1 MVVRGIRSIIG
12 TSKLRAA
19 ILLAIVGLLSISG
32 WLQRLD
38 WLVYDEI
45 ISRQSFQPDSDIVI
59 VAIDE
64 ESLQAIGKWPWSRE
78 LHAGLIDRLG
88 RIGSNVVALDL
99 LLSEPDVDHPEA
111 DKRLKA
117 AIFTHGNVVLPV
129 APAQNASGDRFSLI
143 QPLASLRRRAT
154 LGHAD
159 VELDRDG
166 VARRVFL
173 YAGIDDAPAF
183 PALGLVLAD
192 KGSLLNRTRLLN
204 RISGVDK
211 TIVDTGNSWVRSREI
226 MIPFAGPPGTYPR
239 ISYSRL
245 LNDDDLLDDLR
256 GKIIIV
262 GMTATGLQQGFLTP
276 VSLTRHNYMSG
287 AEWHAGVADVL
298 RNGRSI
304 YPVPEVVAITVTVL
318 WVLMVL
324 FIVNTIPGR
333 FRSLVLLVS
342 FAVGVGLVTML
353 LGVFHIWFP
362 PGAALIGTLAVYPL
376 QSWQRINEFIQSQ
389 FITGSCLQA
398 VFDSVQ
404 DGVITVDAKG
414 NVFYLNQESERIFG
428 ARSEQLIGKP
438 LEQLIGVCMIPDK
451 QGRDANSSESAADT
465 HPDSRI
471 QHCVI
476 TLPSGDRRTIRVT
489 HRALYDR
496 WHIPVGGVITISDI
510 SDTLEMKQQIAR
522 QANYDV
528 LTMLPSRN
536 FLLSR
541 FNALAASAQ
550 QQGTVLIVCLVSID
564 NFSKI
569 NDALGYHCGDTL
581 LKMIADR
588 LLKLVCDEDLIARW
602 SGDEFM
608 LIVDRSVREGQELQ
622 FARKVQ
628 ETINRRF
635 EINGQE
641 VFISASIGIRVSSRI
656 DQVIEENEIFLDE
669 AVSAMRRVKRQ
680 GGNGFQFY
688 ASGQMN
694 AWTREQ
700 LEFER
705 DFRLAIENEDKALH
719 VLFQPIVDVQKK
731 QVVHNEVLVRWAHPT
746 RGLLSPGDFI
756 PLAERVGLIGQ
767 LGDLVLWIS
776 CRIAADLAK
785 IGQAVDISVNVASRQ
800 LLHPDFLQKVASV
813 LEHTGLPAER
823 LMLEITES
831 AVISDLPRA
840 AEALMRL
847 KALGVAIAL
856 DDFGTGYSSLS
867 LLREL
872 PLDILKIDKS
882 FILNIEHNH
891 QSGEKFDFAIARAI
905 IALGDNLGLGV
916 IAEGVETRKH
926 MEFLRGHHCYLQ
938 QGYYFSRPLSITQLM
953 QFMGKSDSI
962 QV

>member
-1 MVVRGIRSIIG
+1 MAGWGIRSITG

-19 ILLAIVGLLSISG
+19 MLLVVVGLLSVSG

-64 ESLQAIGKWPWSRE
+64 ESLRTIGKWPWSRE
-78 LHAGLIDRLG
+78 LHAGLIDRLSQ
-88 RIGSNVVALDL
+88 IGSNVVALDL

-111 DKRLKA
+111 DKRLKT

-143 QPLASLRRRAT
+143 QPLASLQRRAT
-154 LGHAD
+154 LGHVD

-166 VARRVFL
+166 VARRTFL
-173 YAGIDDAPAF
+173 YAGIDIPAF
-183 PALGLVLAD
+183 PALGLALAD
-192 KGSLLNRTRLLN
+192 KGSLPNRMRLLS
-204 RISGVDK
+204 RMPEAYK
-211 TIVDTGNSWVRSREI
+211 TIVNTGNSWVRSREI
-226 MIPFAGPPGTYPR
+226 MVPFAGPPGTYPR
-239 ISYSRL
+239 ISYARL

-287 AEWHAGVADVL
+287 VEWHASVADML

-304 YPVPEVVAITVTVL
+304 YPVPEMVAIAVTVL
-318 WVLMVL
+318 WVLAVL
-324 FIVNTIPGR
+324 LVVNIVPGR

-342 FAVGVGLVTML
+342 LAAGIGLVTML
-353 LGVFHIWFP
+353 LGVFHIWLP

-404 DGVITVDAKG
+404 EGVITVDAKG
-414 NVFYLNQESERIFG
+414 NILYLNQESERILG

-438 LEQLIGVCMIPDK
+438 LEQLIGVCLIPDK
-451 QGRDANSSESAADT
+451 QDRDVNGSGSADT
-465 HPDSRI
+465 RPDSRI
-471 QHCVI
+471 QHCVF

-496 WHIPVGGVITISDI
+496 WHTPAGAVVTISDI

-541 FNALAASAQ
+541 FGELAVSARQ
-550 QQGTVLIVCLVSID
+550 HGAALIVCLVSVD

-569 NDALGYHCGDTL
+569 NDALGYHSGDAL

-588 LLKLVCDEDLIARW
+588 LLKLVCSEDLIARW

-608 LIVDRSVREGQELQ
+608 LVVDRPVQEGQELQ

-641 VFISASIGIRVSSRI
+641 VFISASIGIRISSQS
-656 DQVIEENEIFLDE
+656 DQVGEKSEIFLDE
-669 AVSAMRRVKRQ
+669 AVSAMRR
-680 GGNGFQFY
+680 
-688 ASGQMN
+688 
-694 AWTREQ
+694 
-700 LEFER
+700 
-705 DFRLAIENEDKALH
+705 
-719 VLFQPIVDVQKK
+719 
-731 QVVHNEVLVRWAHPT
+731 
-746 RGLLSPGDFI
+746 
-756 PLAERVGLIGQ
+756 
-767 LGDLVLWIS
+767 
-776 CRIAADLAK
+776 
-785 IGQAVDISVNVASRQ
+785 
-800 LLHPDFLQKVASV
+800 
-813 LEHTGLPAER
+813 
-823 LMLEITES
+823 
-831 AVISDLPRA
+831 
-840 AEALMRL
+840 
-847 KALGVAIAL
+847 
-856 DDFGTGYSSLS
+856 
-867 LLREL
+867 
-872 PLDILKIDKS
+872 
-882 FILNIEHNH
+882 
-891 QSGEKFDFAIARAI
+891 
-905 IALGDNLGLGV
+905 
-916 IAEGVETRKH
+916 
-926 MEFLRGHHCYLQ
+926 
-938 QGYYFSRPLSITQLM
+938 
-953 QFMGKSDSI
+953 
-962 QV
+962 

>member
-1 MVVRGIRSIIG
+1 MAGWGIRSITG

-19 ILLAIVGLLSISG
+19 MLLVVVGLLSVSG

-64 ESLQAIGKWPWSRE
+64 ESLRTIGKWPWSRE
-78 LHAGLIDRLG
+78 LHAGLIDRLSQ
-88 RIGSNVVALDL
+88 IGSNVVALDL

-111 DKRLKA
+111 DKRLKT

-143 QPLASLRRRAT
+143 QPLASLQRRAT
-154 LGHAD
+154 LGHVD

-166 VARRVFL
+166 VARRTFL
-173 YAGIDDAPAF
+173 YAGIDIPAF
-183 PALGLVLAD
+183 PALGLALAD
-192 KGSLLNRTRLLN
+192 KGSLPNRMRLLS
-204 RISGVDK
+204 RMPEAYK
-211 TIVDTGNSWVRSREI
+211 TIVNTGNSWVRSREI
-226 MIPFAGPPGTYPR
+226 MVPFAGPPGTYPR
-239 ISYSRL
+239 ISYARL

-287 AEWHAGVADVL
+287 VEWHASVADML

-304 YPVPEVVAITVTVL
+304 YPVPEMVAIAVTVL
-318 WVLMVL
+318 WVLAVL
-324 FIVNTIPGR
+324 LVVNIVSGR

-342 FAVGVGLVTML
+342 LAAGIGLVTML
-353 LGVFHIWFP
+353 LGVFHIWLP

-404 DGVITVDAKG
+404 EGVITVDAKG
-414 NVFYLNQESERIFG
+414 NILYLNQESERILG

-438 LEQLIGVCMIPDK
+438 LEQLIGVCLIPDK
-451 QGRDANSSESAADT
+451 QDRDVNGSGSADT
-465 HPDSRI
+465 RPDSRI
-471 QHCVI
+471 QHCVF

-496 WHIPVGGVITISDI
+496 WHTPAGAVVTISDI

-541 FNALAASAQ
+541 FGELAVSARQ
-550 QQGTVLIVCLVSID
+550 HGAALIVCLVSVD

-569 NDALGYHCGDTL
+569 NDALGYHSGDAL

-588 LLKLVCDEDLIARW
+588 LLKLVCSEDLIARW

-608 LIVDRSVREGQELQ
+608 LVVDRPVQEGQELQ

-641 VFISASIGIRVSSRI
+641 VFISASIGIRISSQS
-656 DQVIEENEIFLDE
+656 DQVGEKSEIFLDE

-705 DFRLAIENEDKALH
+705 DFRLAIENQDKALH
-719 VLFQPIVDVQKK
+719 VLFQPIVDVQQKR
-731 QVVHNEVLVRWAHPT
+731 VVHNEVLVRWAHPT

-767 LGDLVLWIS
+767 LGDLVLSIS

-785 IGQAVDISVNVASRQ
+785 VGQAVDISVNVASRQ
-800 LLHPDFLQKVASV
+800 LLHPDFLQKVAGV
-813 LEHTGLPAER
+813 LERTGLPAGR

-840 AEALMRL
+840 AEALVRL

-882 FILNIEHNH
+882 FIQGIEQDHP
-891 QSGEKFDFAIARAI
+891 GDEKFDFAIARAI

-916 IAEGVETRKH
+916 IAEGVETEKH
-926 MEFLRGHHCYLQ
+926 MEFLRRHHCYLQ
-938 QGYYFSRPLSITQLM
+938 QGYYFSRPLSTTQLM
-953 QFMGKSDSI
+953 QFMGRPDSI
-962 QV
+962 RV

>member
-1 MVVRGIRSIIG
+1 MAVWGIRSITG

-19 ILLAIVGLLSISG
+19 MLLVIVGLLSISG

-64 ESLQAIGKWPWSRE
+64 ESLRAIGKWPWSRE
-78 LHAGLIDRLG
+78 LHAELIDRLSQ
-88 RIGSNVVALDL
+88 IGSNVVALDL

-111 DKRLKA
+111 DKRLKT
-117 AIFTHGNVVLPV
+117 AIYTHGNVVLPV

-143 QPLASLRRRAT
+143 QPLASLQRRAT
-154 LGHAD
+154 LGHVD

-166 VARRVFL
+166 VARRTFL
-173 YAGIDDAPAF
+173 YAGIDIPIF

-192 KGSLLNRTRLLN
+192 KGSLPNRMRLLS
-204 RISGVDK
+204 RMPEADK
-211 TIVDTGNSWVRSREI
+211 TIVNTGNSWVRSREI
-226 MIPFAGPPGTYPR
+226 MVPFAGPPGTYPR
-239 ISYSRL
+239 ISYTRL

-287 AEWHAGVADVL
+287 VEWHASVADML

-304 YPVPEVVAITVTVL
+304 YPAPEMVAIAVAVL
-318 WVLMVL
+318 WVLAVL
-324 FIVNTIPGR
+324 LVVNIVPGR
-333 FRSLVLLVS
+333 FKSLVLLVS
-342 FAVGVGLVTML
+342 LAAGIGLVTML
-353 LGVFHIWFP
+353 LGVFHVWLP

-404 DGVITVDAKG
+404 EGVITVDAKG
-414 NVFYLNQESERIFG
+414 NILYLNQESERILG

-451 QGRDANSSESAADT
+451 QDSDVNGSESADT
-465 HPDSRI
+465 RPDSRI
-471 QHCVI
+471 QHCVL
-476 TLPSGDRRTIRVT
+476 TLPSGDRRTIRVM

-496 WHIPVGGVITISDI
+496 WRIPAGAVVTISDI

-541 FNALAASAQ
+541 FSALAVSAQ
-550 QQGTVLIVCLVSID
+550 QHGAALIVCLVSVD

-569 NDALGYHCGDTL
+569 NDALGYHSGDAL

-588 LLKLVCDEDLIARW
+588 LLKLVCSEDLIARW

-608 LIVDRSVREGQELQ
+608 LVVDRPVREGQELQ

-641 VFISASIGIRVSSRI
+641 VFISASIGIRISSRT
-656 DQVIEENEIFLDE
+656 DQVGEESEIFLDE

-694 AWTREQ
+694 VWTREQ
-700 LEFER
+700 LEFEK
-705 DFRLAIENEDKALH
+705 DFRLAIENQDKALH

-731 QVVHNEVLVRWAHPT
+731 RVVHNEVLVRWAHPT

-776 CRIAADLAK
+776 CRTAADLAK
-785 IGQAVDISVNVASRQ
+785 IGQVVDISVNVASRQ
-800 LLHPDFLQKVASV
+800 LLHPDFLQKVAGV
-813 LEHTGLPAER
+813 LERTGLPAER

-840 AEALMRL
+840 AEALVRL

-882 FILNIEHNH
+882 FIQSIEQDHG
-891 QSGEKFDFAIARAI
+891 GEKFDFAIARVI

-916 IAEGVETRKH
+916 IAEGVETKRH
-926 MEFLRGHHCYLQ
+926 MEFLRKHHCYLQ
-938 QGYYFSRPLSITQLM
+938 QGYYFSRPLSTTQLM
-953 QFMGKSDSI
+953 QFMGKPDSI

>member
-1 MVVRGIRSIIG
+1 MAMWGMRGIIS
-12 TSKLRAA
+12 TPKLRAV
-19 ILLAIVGLLSISG
+19 LLLVIVGLLSVSG
-32 WLQRLD
+32 WLQRFD

-64 ESLQAIGKWPWSRE
+64 ESLRAIGKWPWSRE
-78 LHAGLIDRLG
+78 LYAELIDRLSQV
-88 RIGSNVVALDL
+88 GSNVVALDL
-99 LLSEPDVDHPEA
+99 LLSEPDSDHPEA
-111 DKRLKA
+111 DKRLKT
-117 AIFTHGNVVLPV
+117 AIFTHRNVVLPV
-129 APAQNASGDRFSLI
+129 APAQNASGDKFFLI
-143 QPLASLRRRAT
+143 QPLASLQRRAI
-154 LGHAD
+154 LGHVD
-159 VELDRDG
+159 IELDRDG
-166 VARRVFL
+166 VARRTFL
-173 YAGIDDAPAF
+173 YAGIDIPAF

-192 KGSLLNRTRLLN
+192 KGSLSNRMHPL
-204 RISGVDK
+204 SQMPGADK
-211 TIVDTGNSWVRSREI
+211 TVVNTGNSWVRSREI
-226 MIPFAGPPGTYPR
+226 MVPFAGPPGTYPR
-239 ISYSRL
+239 ISYARL
-245 LNDDDLLDDLR
+245 LNDDELLDDLR

-262 GMTATGLQQGFLTP
+262 GMTATGLRQGFLTP
-276 VSLTRHNYMSG
+276 VSLTRNNYMSG
-287 AEWHAGVADVL
+287 VEWHASVADML

-304 YPVPEVVAITVTVL
+304 YPVPEMVTIVVTVL
-318 WVLMVL
+318 WVLAVL
-324 FIVNTIPGR
+324 LVVNVAPGW

-342 FAVGVGLVTML
+342 LAAGVGLVMVL
-353 LGVFHIWFP
+353 LSVFHIWLP
-362 PGAALIGTLAVYPL
+362 PGTALTGTLAVYPL

-404 DGVITVDAKG
+404 EGVITVDARG
-414 NVFYLNQESERIFG
+414 NILYLNQESEHILG
-428 ARSEQLIGKP
+428 ARSEYLIGKP
-438 LEQLIGVCMIPDK
+438 LEQLIEICLIPDK
-451 QGRDANSSESAADT
+451 QDKGVNVSESADT

-471 QHCVI
+471 QHCVL

-496 WHIPVGGVITISDI
+496 WRTPAGAVVTISDI
-510 SDTLEMKQQIAR
+510 SDALEMKQQIAR

-541 FNALAASAQ
+541 FGELAASAQ
-550 QQGTVLIVCLVSID
+550 QYGAALIVCLVSVD

-569 NDALGYHCGDTL
+569 NDALGYHSGDTL

-588 LLKLVCDEDLIARW
+588 LLKLVCNEDLIARW

-608 LIVDRSVREGQELQ
+608 LVVDRPVREGQELQ

-641 VFISASIGIRVSSRI
+641 VFISASIGIRISSQV
-656 DQVIEENEIFLDE
+656 DQVDEENEVFLDE

-688 ASGQMN
+688 SSGQMN

-705 DFRLAIENEDKALH
+705 DFRLAIENQDKALH
-719 VLFQPIVDVQKK
+719 VLFQPIVDVQQKR
-731 QVVHNEVLVRWAHPT
+731 VVHNEVLVRWAHPT

-785 IGQAVDISVNVASRQ
+785 VGQAVDISVNVASRQ
-800 LLHPDFLQKVASV
+800 LLHPDFLQKVAGV
-813 LEHTGLPAER
+813 LERTGLPAER
-823 LMLEITES
+823 LMLEITEN

-840 AEALMRL
+840 AEALVRL

-882 FILNIEHNH
+882 FIQSIEQDHCG
-891 QSGEKFDFAIARAI
+891 GEKFDFAIARAI
-905 IALGDNLGLGV
+905 IALGDNLGLRV
-916 IAEGVETRKH
+916 IAEGVETERH
-926 MEFLRGHHCYLQ
+926 MEFLRRHRCYLQ
-938 QGYYFSRPLSITQLM
+938 QGYYFSRPLSTTQLM
-953 QFMGKSDSI
+953 QFMGRSDSI
-962 QV
+962 RV

>member
-1 MVVRGIRSIIG
+1 MAGWGIRSITG

-19 ILLAIVGLLSISG
+19 MLLVVVGLLSMLG

-64 ESLQAIGKWPWSRE
+64 ESLRAIGKWPWSRE
-78 LHAGLIDRLG
+78 LYAGLIDRLCQV
-88 RIGSNVVALDL
+88 GSNVVALDL

-111 DKRLKA
+111 DKRLKT

-143 QPLASLRRRAT
+143 QPLASLQRRAT
-154 LGHAD
+154 LGHVD

-166 VARRVFL
+166 VARRTFL
-173 YAGIDDAPAF
+173 YAGIDIPAF
-183 PALGLVLAD
+183 PALGLALAD
-192 KGSLLNRTRLLN
+192 KGSLPNRMHLLN
-204 RISGVDK
+204 RMPEADK
-211 TIVDTGNSWVRSREI
+211 TIVNTGNSWVRSREI
-226 MIPFAGPPGTYPR
+226 MVPFAGPPGTYPR
-239 ISYSRL
+239 ISYARL

-287 AEWHAGVADVL
+287 VEWHASVADML

-304 YPVPEVVAITVTVL
+304 YPVPEMVAIAVTVL
-318 WVLMVL
+318 WVLAVL
-324 FIVNTIPGR
+324 LVVNIVSGR

-342 FAVGVGLVTML
+342 LAAGIGLVTML
-353 LGVFHIWFP
+353 LGVFHIWLP

-404 DGVITVDAKG
+404 EGVITVDAKG
-414 NVFYLNQESERIFG
+414 NILYLNQESERILG

-438 LEQLIGVCMIPDK
+438 LEQLIGVCLIPDK
-451 QGRDANSSESAADT
+451 QDRDVNGSGSADT
-465 HPDSRI
+465 RPDSRI
-471 QHCVI
+471 QHCVF

-496 WHIPVGGVITISDI
+496 WHTPAGAVVTISDI

-541 FNALAASAQ
+541 FGELAVSARQ
-550 QQGTVLIVCLVSID
+550 HGAALIVCLVSVD

-569 NDALGYHCGDTL
+569 NDALGYHSGDAL

-588 LLKLVCDEDLIARW
+588 LLKLVCSEDLIARW

-608 LIVDRSVREGQELQ
+608 LVVDRPVQEGQELQ

-641 VFISASIGIRVSSRI
+641 VFISASIGIRISSQS
-656 DQVIEENEIFLDE
+656 DQVDEKSEIFLDE

-705 DFRLAIENEDKALH
+705 DFRLAIENQDKALH
-719 VLFQPIVDVQKK
+719 VLFQPIVDVQQKR
-731 QVVHNEVLVRWAHPT
+731 VVHNEVLVRWAHPT

-767 LGDLVLWIS
+767 LGDLVLSIS

-785 IGQAVDISVNVASRQ
+785 VGQAVDISVNVASRQ
-800 LLHPDFLQKVASV
+800 LLHPDFLQKVAGV
-813 LEHTGLPAER
+813 LERTGLPAGR

-840 AEALMRL
+840 AEALVRL

-882 FILNIEHNH
+882 FIQGIEQDHPDD
-891 QSGEKFDFAIARAI
+891 EKFDFAIARAI
-905 IALGDNLGLGV
+905 IALGDNLGLRV
-916 IAEGVETRKH
+916 IAEGVETEKH
-926 MEFLRGHHCYLQ
+926 MEFLRRHHCYLQ
-938 QGYYFSRPLSITQLM
+938 QGYYFSRPLSTTQLM
-953 QFMGKSDSI
+953 QFMGRPDSI
-962 QV
+962 RV

>member
-1 MVVRGIRSIIG
+1 MAGWGIRSITG

-19 ILLAIVGLLSISG
+19 MLLVVVGLLSVSG

-64 ESLQAIGKWPWSRE
+64 ESLRTIGKWPWSRE
-78 LHAGLIDRLG
+78 LHAGLIDRLSQ
-88 RIGSNVVALDL
+88 IGSNVVALDL

-111 DKRLKA
+111 DKRLKT

-143 QPLASLRRRAT
+143 QPLASLQRRAT
-154 LGHAD
+154 LGHVD

-166 VARRVFL
+166 VARRTFL
-173 YAGIDDAPAF
+173 YAGIDIPAF
-183 PALGLVLAD
+183 PALGLALAD
-192 KGSLLNRTRLLN
+192 KGSLPNRMRLLS
-204 RISGVDK
+204 RMPEAYK
-211 TIVDTGNSWVRSREI
+211 TIVNTGNSWVRSREI
-226 MIPFAGPPGTYPR
+226 MVPFAGPPGTYPR
-239 ISYSRL
+239 ISYARL

-287 AEWHAGVADVL
+287 VEWHASVVDML

-304 YPVPEVVAITVTVL
+304 YPVPEMVAIAVTVL
-318 WVLMVL
+318 WVLAVL
-324 FIVNTIPGR
+324 LVVNIVPGR
-333 FRSLVLLVS
+333 FRSLVLLVLL
-342 FAVGVGLVTML
+342 AAGIGLVTML
-353 LGVFHIWFP
+353 LGVFHIWLP
-362 PGAALIGTLAVYPL
+362 PGVALIGTLAVYPL

-404 DGVITVDAKG
+404 EGVITVDAKG
-414 NVFYLNQESERIFG
+414 NILYLNQESERILG

-438 LEQLIGVCMIPDK
+438 LEQLIGVCLIPDK
-451 QGRDANSSESAADT
+451 QDRDVNGSGSADT
-465 HPDSRI
+465 RPDSRI
-471 QHCVI
+471 QHCVL
-476 TLPSGDRRTIRVT
+476 TLPSGDRHTIRVT

-496 WHIPVGGVITISDI
+496 WRIPAGAVVTISDI

-541 FNALAASAQ
+541 FGELAVSARQ
-550 QQGTVLIVCLVSID
+550 HGAALIVCLVSVD

-569 NDALGYHCGDTL
+569 NDALGYHSGDAL

-588 LLKLVCDEDLIARW
+588 LLKLVCSEDLIARW

-608 LIVDRSVREGQELQ
+608 LVVDRPVREGQELQ

-641 VFISASIGIRVSSRI
+641 VFISASIGIRISSQP
-656 DQVIEENEIFLDE
+656 DQVDEKSEIFLDE

-705 DFRLAIENEDKALH
+705 DFRLAIENQDKALH
-719 VLFQPIVDVQKK
+719 VLFQPIVDVQQKR
-731 QVVHNEVLVRWAHPT
+731 VVHNEVLVRWAHPT

-785 IGQAVDISVNVASRQ
+785 VGQAVDISVNVASRQ
-800 LLHPDFLQKVASV
+800 LLHPDFLQKVAGV
-813 LEHTGLPAER
+813 LERTGLPAGR

-840 AEALMRL
+840 AEALVRL

-882 FILNIEHNH
+882 FIQGIEQDHP
-891 QSGEKFDFAIARAI
+891 GDEKFDFAIARAI

-916 IAEGVETRKH
+916 IAEGVETEKH
-926 MEFLRGHHCYLQ
+926 MEFLRKHHCYLQ
-938 QGYYFSRPLSITQLM
+938 QGYYFSRPLSTTQLM
-953 QFMGKSDSI
+953 QFMGRSDSI
-962 QV
+962 RV

>member
-1 MVVRGIRSIIG
+1 MAGWGIRSITG

-19 ILLAIVGLLSISG
+19 MLLVVVGLLSVSG

-64 ESLQAIGKWPWSRE
+64 ESLRTIGKWPWSRE
-78 LHAGLIDRLG
+78 LHAGLIDRLSQ
-88 RIGSNVVALDL
+88 IGSNVVALDL

-111 DKRLKA
+111 DKRLKT

-143 QPLASLRRRAT
+143 QPLASLQRRAT
-154 LGHAD
+154 LGHVD

-166 VARRVFL
+166 VARRTFL
-173 YAGIDDAPAF
+173 YAGIDIPAF
-183 PALGLVLAD
+183 PALGLALAD
-192 KGSLLNRTRLLN
+192 KGSLPNRMRLLS
-204 RISGVDK
+204 RMPEADK
-211 TIVDTGNSWVRSREI
+211 TIVNTGNSWVRSREI
-226 MIPFAGPPGTYPR
+226 MVPFAGPPGTYPR
-239 ISYSRL
+239 ISYARL

-287 AEWHAGVADVL
+287 VEWHASVVDML

-304 YPVPEVVAITVTVL
+304 YPVPEMVAIAVTVL
-318 WVLMVL
+318 WVLAVL
-324 FIVNTIPGR
+324 LVVNIVPGR

-342 FAVGVGLVTML
+342 LAAGIGLVTML
-353 LGVFHIWFP
+353 LGVFHIWLP
-362 PGAALIGTLAVYPL
+362 PGVALIGTLAVYPL

-404 DGVITVDAKG
+404 EGVITVDAKG
-414 NVFYLNQESERIFG
+414 NILYLNQESERILG

-438 LEQLIGVCMIPDK
+438 LEQLIGVCLIPDK
-451 QGRDANSSESAADT
+451 QDRDVNGSGSADT
-465 HPDSRI
+465 RPDSRI
-471 QHCVI
+471 QHCVL

-496 WHIPVGGVITISDI
+496 WRIPAGAVVTISDI

-541 FNALAASAQ
+541 FGELAVSARQ
-550 QQGTVLIVCLVSID
+550 HGAALIVCLVSVD

-569 NDALGYHCGDTL
+569 NDAFGYHSGDAL

-588 LLKLVCDEDLIARW
+588 LLKLVCSEDLIARW

-608 LIVDRSVREGQELQ
+608 LVVDRPVREGQELQ

-641 VFISASIGIRVSSRI
+641 VFISASIGIRISSQP
-656 DQVIEENEIFLDE
+656 DQVDEKSEIFLDE

-705 DFRLAIENEDKALH
+705 DFRLAIENQDKALH
-719 VLFQPIVDVQKK
+719 VLFQPIVDVQQKR
-731 QVVHNEVLVRWAHPT
+731 VVHNEVLVRWAHPT

-785 IGQAVDISVNVASRQ
+785 VGQAVDISVNVASRQ
-800 LLHPDFLQKVASV
+800 LLHPDFLQKVAGV
-813 LEHTGLPAER
+813 LERTGLPAGR

-840 AEALMRL
+840 AEALVRL

-872 PLDILKIDKS
+872 PLGILKIDKS
-882 FILNIEHNH
+882 FIQGIEQDHP
-891 QSGEKFDFAIARAI
+891 GDEKFDFAIARAI

-916 IAEGVETRKH
+916 IAEGVETEKH
-926 MEFLRGHHCYLQ
+926 MEFLRKHHCYLQ
-938 QGYYFSRPLSITQLM
+938 QGYYFSRPLSTTQLM
-953 QFMGKSDSI
+953 QFMGRPDSI
-962 QV
+962 RV

>member
-1 MVVRGIRSIIG
+1 MARWGIRSITG

-19 ILLAIVGLLSISG
+19 MLLVVVGLLSVSG

-64 ESLQAIGKWPWSRE
+64 ESLRTIGKWPWSRE
-78 LHAGLIDRLG
+78 LHAGLIDRLSQ
-88 RIGSNVVALDL
+88 IGSNVVALDL

-111 DKRLKA
+111 DKRLKT

-143 QPLASLRRRAT
+143 QPLASLQRRAT
-154 LGHAD
+154 LGHVD

-166 VARRVFL
+166 VARRIFL
-173 YAGIDDAPAF
+173 YAGIDIPAF
-183 PALGLVLAD
+183 PALGLALAD
-192 KGSLLNRTRLLN
+192 KGSLPNRMRLLS
-204 RISGVDK
+204 RMPEADK
-211 TIVDTGNSWVRSREI
+211 TIVNTGNSWVRLREI
-226 MIPFAGPPGTYPR
+226 MVPFAGPPGTYPR
-239 ISYSRL
+239 ISYARL

-262 GMTATGLQQGFLTP
+262 GMTATGLRQGFLTP

-287 AEWHAGVADVL
+287 VEWHASVVDML

-304 YPVPEVVAITVTVL
+304 YPVPEMVAIAVTVL
-318 WVLMVL
+318 WVLAVL
-324 FIVNTIPGR
+324 LVVNIVPGR

-342 FAVGVGLVTML
+342 LAAGIGLVTML
-353 LGVFHIWFP
+353 LGVFHIWLP
-362 PGAALIGTLAVYPL
+362 PGVALIGTLAVYPL

-404 DGVITVDAKG
+404 EGVITVDAKS
-414 NVFYLNQESERIFG
+414 NILYLNQESERILG

-438 LEQLIGVCMIPDK
+438 LEQLIGVCLIPDK
-451 QGRDANSSESAADT
+451 QDRDVNGSGSADT
-465 HPDSRI
+465 RPDSRI
-471 QHCVI
+471 QHCVL

-496 WHIPVGGVITISDI
+496 WRIPAGAVVTISDI

-541 FNALAASAQ
+541 FGELAVSARQ
-550 QQGTVLIVCLVSID
+550 HGAALIVCLVSVD

-569 NDALGYHCGDTL
+569 NDALGYHSGDAL

-588 LLKLVCDEDLIARW
+588 LLKLVCSEDLIARW

-608 LIVDRSVREGQELQ
+608 LVVDRPVREGQELQ

-641 VFISASIGIRVSSRI
+641 VFISASIGIRISSQP
-656 DQVIEENEIFLDE
+656 DQVDEKSEIFLDE

-705 DFRLAIENEDKALH
+705 DFRLAIENQDKALH
-719 VLFQPIVDVQKK
+719 VLFQPIVDVQQKR
-731 QVVHNEVLVRWAHPT
+731 VVHNEVLVRWAHPT

-776 CRIAADLAK
+776 CRTAADLAK
-785 IGQAVDISVNVASRQ
+785 IGQVVDISVNVASRQ

-813 LEHTGLPAER
+813 LERTGLPAER

-840 AEALMRL
+840 AEALVRL

-882 FILNIEHNH
+882 FIQGIEQDHP
-891 QSGEKFDFAIARAI
+891 GDEKFDFAIARAI

-916 IAEGVETRKH
+916 IAEGVETEKH
-926 MEFLRGHHCYLQ
+926 MEFLRKHHCYLQ
-938 QGYYFSRPLSITQLM
+938 QGYYFSRPLSTTQLM
-953 QFMGKSDSI
+953 QFMGRPDSI
-962 QV
+962 RV

>member
-1 MVVRGIRSIIG
+1 MAVWGIRSITD

-19 ILLAIVGLLSISG
+19 MLLVIVGLLSISG

-64 ESLQAIGKWPWSRE
+64 ESLRAIGKWPWSRE
-78 LHAGLIDRLG
+78 LHAELIDRLSQ
-88 RIGSNVVALDL
+88 IGSNVVALDL
-99 LLSEPDVDHPEA
+99 LLSEPDVDHPKA
-111 DKRLKA
+111 DKRLKT
-117 AIFTHGNVVLPV
+117 AIYTHGNVVLPV

-143 QPLASLRRRAT
+143 QPLASLQRRAT
-154 LGHAD
+154 LGHVD

-166 VARRVFL
+166 VARRIFL
-173 YAGIDDAPAF
+173 YAGIDTPAF

-192 KGSLLNRTRLLN
+192 KSSLPSRMHLLS
-204 RISGVDK
+204 RMSEADK
-211 TIVDTGNSWVRSREI
+211 TIVNTGNSWVRAREI
-226 MIPFAGPPGTYPR
+226 MVPFAGPPGTYPR
-239 ISYSRL
+239 ISYTRL

-262 GMTATGLQQGFLTP
+262 GMMATGLQQGFLTP

-287 AEWHAGVADVL
+287 VEWHANVADML

-304 YPVPEVVAITVTVL
+304 NPVPEMVAIAVTVL
-318 WVLMVL
+318 WVLAVL
-324 FIVNTIPGR
+324 LVVNIVPGR

-342 FAVGVGLVTML
+342 LVAGVGLVTIL
-353 LGVFHIWFP
+353 LGVFHIWLP

-404 DGVITVDAKG
+404 EGVITVDAKG
-414 NVFYLNQESERIFG
+414 NILYLNQESERILG

-438 LEQLIGVCMIPDK
+438 LEQLIGVCLVPDK
-451 QGRDANSSESAADT
+451 QDGDVNGSVSADT
-465 HPDSRI
+465 RSDSRI
-471 QHCVI
+471 QHCVL

-496 WHIPVGGVITISDI
+496 WRIPAGAVVTISDI

-541 FNALAASAQ
+541 FGELAASAQ
-550 QQGTVLIVCLVSID
+550 QHGAALIVCLVSVD

-569 NDALGYHCGDTL
+569 NDALGYHSGDAL

-588 LLKLVCDEDLIARW
+588 LLKLVCSEDLIARW

-608 LIVDRSVREGQELQ
+608 LVVDRPVREGQELQ

-641 VFISASIGIRVSSRI
+641 VFISASIGIRISSRT
-656 DQVIEENEIFLDE
+656 DQVGEESEIFLDE

-694 AWTREQ
+694 VWTREQ

-705 DFRLAIENEDKALH
+705 DFRLAIENQDKALH

-731 QVVHNEVLVRWAHPT
+731 RVVHNEVLVRWAHPT

-776 CRIAADLAK
+776 CRTAADLAK
-785 IGQAVDISVNVASRQ
+785 IGQVVDISVNVASRQ

-840 AEALMRL
+840 AEALVRL

-882 FILNIEHNH
+882 FIQSIEQDHG
-891 QSGEKFDFAIARAI
+891 GEKFDFAIARAI

-916 IAEGVETRKH
+916 IAEGVETKKH
-926 MEFLRGHHCYLQ
+926 MEFLRKHHCYLQ
-938 QGYYFSRPLSITQLM
+938 QGYYFSRPLSTTQLM
-953 QFMGKSDSI
+953 QFMGKPDSI

>member
-1 MVVRGIRSIIG
+1 MAGWGIRSITG

-19 ILLAIVGLLSISG
+19 MLLVVVGLLSVSG

-64 ESLQAIGKWPWSRE
+64 ESLRTIGKWPWSRE
-78 LHAGLIDRLG
+78 LHAGLIDRLSQ
-88 RIGSNVVALDL
+88 IGSNVVALDL

-111 DKRLKA
+111 DKRLKT

-143 QPLASLRRRAT
+143 QPLASLQRRAT
-154 LGHAD
+154 LGHVD

-166 VARRVFL
+166 VARRTFL
-173 YAGIDDAPAF
+173 YAGIDIPAF
-183 PALGLVLAD
+183 PALGLALAD
-192 KGSLLNRTRLLN
+192 KGSLPNRMRLLS
-204 RISGVDK
+204 RMPEADK
-211 TIVDTGNSWVRSREI
+211 TIVNTGNSWVRSREI
-226 MIPFAGPPGTYPR
+226 MVPFAGPPGTYPR
-239 ISYSRL
+239 ISYARL

-287 AEWHAGVADVL
+287 VEWHASVVDML

-304 YPVPEVVAITVTVL
+304 YPVPEMVAIAVTVL
-318 WVLMVL
+318 WVLAVL
-324 FIVNTIPGR
+324 LVVNIVPGR

-342 FAVGVGLVTML
+342 LAAGIGLVTML
-353 LGVFHIWFP
+353 LGVFHIWLP
-362 PGAALIGTLAVYPL
+362 PGVALIGTLAVYPL

-404 DGVITVDAKG
+404 EGVITVDAKG
-414 NVFYLNQESERIFG
+414 NILYLNQESERILG

-438 LEQLIGVCMIPDK
+438 LEQLIGVCLIPDK
-451 QGRDANSSESAADT
+451 QDRDVNGSGSADT
-465 HPDSRI
+465 RPDSRI
-471 QHCVI
+471 QHCVL

-496 WHIPVGGVITISDI
+496 WRIPAGAVVTISDI

-541 FNALAASAQ
+541 FGELAVSARQ
-550 QQGTVLIVCLVSID
+550 HGAALIVCLVSVD

-569 NDALGYHCGDTL
+569 NDAFGYHSGDAL

-588 LLKLVCDEDLIARW
+588 LLKLVCSEDLIARW

-608 LIVDRSVREGQELQ
+608 LVVDRPVREGQELQ

-641 VFISASIGIRVSSRI
+641 VFISASIGIRISSQP
-656 DQVIEENEIFLDE
+656 DQVDEKSEIFLDE

-705 DFRLAIENEDKALH
+705 DFRLAIENQDKALH
-719 VLFQPIVDVQKK
+719 VLFQPIVDVQQKR
-731 QVVHNEVLVRWAHPT
+731 VVHNEVLVRWAHPT

-756 PLAERVGLIGQ
+756 PLAERVGLIGHWEIWCC
-767 LGDLVLWIS
+767 G
-776 CRIAADLAK
+776 
-785 IGQAVDISVNVASRQ
+785 
-800 LLHPDFLQKVASV
+800 F
-813 LEHTGLPAER
+813 PA
-823 LMLEITES
+823 
-831 AVISDLPRA
+831 
-840 AEALMRL
+840 
-847 KALGVAIAL
+847 G
-856 DDFGTGYSSLS
+856 S
-867 LLREL
+867 LLIWQR
-872 PLDILKIDKS
+872 
-882 FILNIEHNH
+882 
-891 QSGEKFDFAIARAI
+891 
-905 IALGDNLGLGV
+905 
-916 IAEGVETRKH
+916 
-926 MEFLRGHHCYLQ
+926 
-938 QGYYFSRPLSITQLM
+938 
-953 QFMGKSDSI
+953 
-962 QV
+962 